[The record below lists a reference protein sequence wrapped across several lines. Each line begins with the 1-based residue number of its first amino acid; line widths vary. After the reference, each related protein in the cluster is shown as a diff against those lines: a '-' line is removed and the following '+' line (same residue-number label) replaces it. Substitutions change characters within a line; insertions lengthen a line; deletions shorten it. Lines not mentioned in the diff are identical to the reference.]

1 MARTGGRPYDLH
13 YDCSMGDRMG
23 ETAPEEKH
31 SGKRS
36 KRHTSKPYSKQ
47 TTDPTLQSFYE
58 GSDLRLVKTAIDC
71 LILYLSLEQ
80 PFPKFVDNAHKA
92 VFNGF
97 IQEAIQRLSAENVSV
112 TQDTLNKH
120 LPDIGKLLYSTTS
133 TWRGSLKKLAVPIVK
148 ARYQLPLG
156 DHEMPQGGHNSQDV
170 VDLGARKVE
179 VLLKDDLYIRDGRD
193 AEGHTNNYT
202 HPAFREIILSF
213 FYSDAHSPARNFNSY
228 FNEKVPD
235 VVLGLVITVVRNCID
250 EYKYGHRSNIPFS
263 ASSYARTYQ
272 AVMHGLGQLR
282 KNALHSSKLTTALSL
297 WAAQG

>member
-1 MARTGGRPYDLH
+1 
-13 YDCSMGDRMG
+13 
-23 ETAPEEKH
+23 
-31 SGKRS
+31 
-36 KRHTSKPYSKQ
+36 
-47 TTDPTLQSFYE
+47 
-58 GSDLRLVKTAIDC
+58 
-71 LILYLSLEQ
+71 
-80 PFPKFVDNAHKA
+80 
-92 VFNGF
+92 
-97 IQEAIQRLSAENVSV
+97 
-112 TQDTLNKH
+112 
-120 LPDIGKLLYSTTS
+120 
-133 TWRGSLKKLAVPIVK
+133 
-148 ARYQLPLG
+148 
-156 DHEMPQGGHNSQDV
+156 MPQGGHNSQDV

-297 WAAQG
+297 WAAQGCDLADIAHETSGATSTVVNVVLD